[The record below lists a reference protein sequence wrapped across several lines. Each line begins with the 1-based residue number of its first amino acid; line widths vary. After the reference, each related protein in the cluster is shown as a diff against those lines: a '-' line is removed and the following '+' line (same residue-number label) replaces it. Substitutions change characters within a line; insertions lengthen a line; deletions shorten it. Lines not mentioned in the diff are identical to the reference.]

1 MNFEEQYRDLVAL
14 ILREGIASTPTKGM
28 VFNYPCYTIVLDKEI
43 PLLTTR
49 KIYYDGVIGELKAF
63 ISNASTQ
70 QEFVDKGCSFWG
82 AWANEDGSLDVDYAR
97 LLHDFNGV
105 NQLERVINSLRNQA
119 HSRKHVISLWDP
131 SSNAKQVP
139 CVLSYQWIVNGD
151 ELDMVWTQ
159 RSTDVAIGLPS
170 DMLSAWL
177 FNTLMA
183 MTTGYKQGKVYMHLA
198 NTHIYEEHVD
208 GMYELIRRL
217 PMQSASYWLT
227 GDIYD
232 FDLEVIDYVHQEPIR
247 FKLCV

>member
-14 ILREGIASTPTKGM
+14 ILREGIPSTPTKGT
-28 VFNYPCYTIVLDKEI
+28 VFNYPGYTLVLDKEI

-49 KIYYDGVIGELKAF
+49 KIYYEGVVGELKAF
-63 ISNASTQ
+63 IGNASTQ
-70 QEFVDKGCSFWG
+70 KEFVDKGCSFWG

-105 NQLERVINSLRNQA
+105 NQLERVINSLRTQA

-177 FNTLMA
+177 FN
-183 MTTGYKQGKVYMHLA
+183 
-198 NTHIYEEHVD
+198 IYEEHVE
-208 GMYELIRRL
+208 GMQELIRRL
-217 PMQSASYWLT
+217 PMQSAGYLLT

-232 FDLEVIDYVHQEPIR
+232 FDLKVVDYAHQEPIR
-247 FKLCV
+247 FRLCV